1 MEELK
6 NKPTKIVSK
15 FKKAKNEVKELY
27 ENMKAKDDSIR
38 ISAVYSS
45 YATDKG
51 FRNWN
56 SLAALLKQED
66 LSNGVC
72 WNCHDFVPDNKKFKC
87 PECGKGK

>member
-1 MEELK
+1 MEDLK
-6 NKPTKIVSK
+6 NKPVVSK

-27 ENMKAKDDSIR
+27 ENMKAKDDSVR

-51 FRNWN
+51 FKNWN

-72 WNCHDFVPDNKKFKC
+72 WNCHDFTPTTTKYKC
-87 PECGKGK
+87 HECGKGK